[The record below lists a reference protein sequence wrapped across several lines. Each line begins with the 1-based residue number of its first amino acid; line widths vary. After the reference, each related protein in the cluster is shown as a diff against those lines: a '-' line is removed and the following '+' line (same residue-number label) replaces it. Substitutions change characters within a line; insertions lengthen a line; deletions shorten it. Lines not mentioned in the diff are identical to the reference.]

1 MSRKVVGCACRGLLH
16 ADAPRHRPRPHL
28 SQPAPRR
35 RADPRVAKIAF
46 TGSTATGKRVNQA
59 AASNLRP
66 ATMELGGK
74 SALIVF
80 DDADVDK
87 AVEWA
92 MFGSFWTNGQICS
105 ATSRLLLQRG
115 IAPRFL
121 AALKQ
126 RAESIRVGDPLQPG
140 CRLGPLVCEAQHR
153 KVMGYVQVSGGRL
166 IRAGKAKLRNI
177 CRCSS
182 RYQADWQHWA

>member
-1 MSRKVVGCACRGLLH
+1 
-16 ADAPRHRPRPHL
+16 
-28 SQPAPRR
+28 
-35 RADPRVAKIAF
+35 
-46 TGSTATGKRVNQA
+46 
-59 AASNLRP
+59 
-66 ATMELGGK
+66 MELGGK

-105 ATSRLLLQRG
+105 ATSRLLLQRV

-126 RAESIRVGDPLQPG
+126 RAESIKVGDPLQPG
-140 CRLGPLVCEAQHR
+140 CRLGPLVCESQYQ
-153 KVMGYVQVSGGRL
+153 KVLGYVQVSWLERCLEQLAEAPKGWPAADTVVPADPAPLPPR
-166 IRAGKAKLRNI
+166 
-177 CRCSS
+177 CRPAWRTAPSC
-182 RYQADWQHWA
+182 

>member
-1 MSRKVVGCACRGLLH
+1 M
-16 ADAPRHRPRPHL
+16 
-28 SQPAPRR
+28 
-35 RADPRVAKIAF
+35 AKIAF
-46 TGSTATGKRVNQA
+46 TGSTATGMRVNQA

-105 ATSRLLLQRG
+105 ATSRLLLQEG
-115 IAPRFL
+115 VAPKFL
-121 AALKQ
+121 AALKK
-126 RAESIRVGDPLQPG
+126 RAESIKIGDPLQPG
-140 CRLGPLVCEAQHR
+140 CRMGPLVCESQYK
-153 KVMGYVQVSGGRL
+153 KVLGYVQVGGWVP
-166 IRAGKAKLRNI
+166 GKGGSAVCMCILLGQI
-177 CRCSS
+177 MCRFSC
-182 RYQADWQHWA
+182 AA